1 MKLMKPKLHTHLSIQ
16 VPPKTLNL
24 NFACITSLF
33 FLKSSSFS
41 DMMFMSKKLDLPFV
55 ITTFMIKVDITPLG
69 YTKETG
75 ETEGKF
81 NITKSIANSK
91 QEIKENY

>member
-1 MKLMKPKLHTHLSIQ
+1 
-16 VPPKTLNL
+16 
-24 NFACITSLF
+24 
-33 FLKSSSFS
+33 
-41 DMMFMSKKLDLPFV
+41 MMFMSKKLDLPFV

>member
-1 MKLMKPKLHTHLSIQ
+1 
-16 VPPKTLNL
+16 
-24 NFACITSLF
+24 
-33 FLKSSSFS
+33 
-41 DMMFMSKKLDLPFV
+41 
-55 ITTFMIKVDITPLG
+55 MIKVDITPLG